1 MAGVLPLVNI
11 MKSNNHW
18 AQKYRIDSSVVPP
31 AVHAT
36 RAMPARAVCMYCRWG
51 YTRVSTVHMQVSS
64 VVPPAVHAT
73 RAMPARAVCV
83 YCRWGYTLVST
94 VYCAHTTKVH

>member
-1 MAGVLPLVNI
+1 M
-11 MKSNNHW
+11 
-18 AQKYRIDSSVVPP
+18 YRIDSCVVPP

-83 YCRWGYTLVST
+83 LQVGLYSGQYGNRICDVNMLCLAPSISYDILQILKTFI
-94 VYCAHTTKVH
+94 